1 MTSQAVPNREDM
13 IRDRA
18 YAIWIEEGR
27 PDGMAEEHWRKAAH
41 AIDADDAEVSPFME
55 RGDEPVPLLV
65 PPNR

>member
-1 MTSQAVPNREDM
+1 MTSEAVPNREDM

-27 PDGMAEEHWRKAAH
+27 PEGMAEEHWRQAA
-41 AIDADDAEVSPFME
+41 DAVDVEDAAVSPLTDL
-55 RGDEPVPLLV
+55 GDEPVPLVV